1 MSINT
6 HGRFTNIYINKCQN
20 IKPNNIYIVYLHC
33 RCTDMPDEPGCGI
46 CVVRTA
52 ELDCNMSQVIPS
64 PRHNIYD
71 IISCVTFN

>member
-1 MSINT
+1 
-6 HGRFTNIYINKCQN
+6 
-20 IKPNNIYIVYLHC
+20 
-33 RCTDMPDEPGCGI
+33 MPDEPGCGI